1 MVDTVGRG
9 EPREHED
16 SGSVGAPLDVP
27 TVTVPLPPEP
37 DTEQSGIQQWIENE
51 VQQRLFTEPIPAE
64 RIGRYVVLEPIGR
77 GGMGIV
83 YAAYDEQLDRKV
95 AIKVLL
101 NDELGEPEERLR
113 FMREAQALARLS
125 HPNVVTVHEVGESR
139 GRIFLAMEHIKGENL
154 SVWLRTKPPWEEVLQ
169 TFIQAGQG
177 LVAAHAEGLV
187 HRDFKPHNV
196 MRSEDGR
203 VKVLDF
209 GLARAASAAIETS
222 RAGSED
228 DSSPS
233 VLTSELTVTGTI
245 LGTPAYMAPEQFDGE
260 TIDARSDQ
268 YSFCSALW
276 EGLTGARPF
285 AGNTIDELLARK
297 RDSTPSWPTGTVSR
311 PKSLEGNVTKAP
323 AALGHVL
330 LRGLSPNPIDRWP
343 SMELL
348 LSQLRAQ
355 VAPRSQR
362 WLVAGVGA
370 VVGLGLAGVGVGL
383 AYEAEVGQRCTGARA
398 ELVGV
403 WDESRRSQA
412 HDAMVEVPAPYAA
425 TMWERVE
432 ARLDTYS
439 DEWVAGYTEACEAS
453 RVREE
458 QTAEEMSLRM
468 GCLRRHRTN
477 LRSTVDVL
485 TRADA
490 DVLKN
495 AAAMVAALPP
505 LYHCEE
511 IEQLARRDRRE
522 PRPEDPKVAEE
533 VEALQ
538 ERLADAAA
546 EEHAGRFT
554 LAREQLTPV
563 VERASELGYVPL
575 LAQATKQRG
584 RVYGLE
590 GQFAKAET
598 ELERAFELAVEHDLP
613 DVQLEAAQSLIKFV
627 GYDLAR
633 HDAGLQWA
641 KIALPLARR
650 RDSPVALA
658 RGFQV
663 MGVVLQGQGKYEEAE
678 RYHRKALDAAESDD
692 RVSLNAGVFSS
703 LGNALMHQG
712 KLEEAKEA
720 YLRARQLI
728 EQSTAPEHPQNANVL
743 RNLSTVVAQQGDLE
757 EAEALLRQAR
767 QVSLKSLGSEHPI
780 VAELAGN
787 LAMVLEMQGDVAAA
801 KAEYELAISLL
812 QKSMGPDHPKVAM
825 LISNLAVAL
834 REEGKL
840 ELAEQQ
846 MQRSL
851 KILEGALEIEHP
863 AVQSVKW
870 SLGVLLL
877 EQRKLDEA
885 VQLHQRWI
893 RSIEDAKGPAH
904 SLMARPMVGLA
915 HVSLEREEFEAAR
928 AYAESAISLADEEP
942 SWLRVQV
949 RARLA
954 LASALWA
961 DPAQRELARAHV
973 QDARDKV
980 VEADVAAL
988 QDVEAWMADHP
999 AP

>member
-1 MVDTVGRG
+1 M
-9 EPREHED
+9 EQ
-16 SGSVGAPLDVP
+16 L
-27 TVTVPLPPEP
+27 TVTIPLAHEP
-37 DTEQSGIQQWIENE
+37 DTEQSGIQEWIEKE
-51 VQQRLFTEPIPAE
+51 VRQRLFTERIPVE
-64 RIGRYVVLEPIGR
+64 RLGRYVVLEPIGR
-77 GGMGIV
+77 GGMGVV

-101 NDELGEPEERLR
+101 NDELAEDEERLR
-113 FMREAQALARLS
+113 LMREAQALARLS
-125 HPNVVTVHEVGESR
+125 HPNVVTVHEVGES
-139 GRIFLAMEHIKGENL
+139 GERIYLAMEHITGENL
-154 SVWLRTKPPWEEVLQ
+154 SEWLRTKPTWQEVLQ
-169 TFIQAGQG
+169 AFIQAGQG

-196 MRSEDGR
+196 MRTEEGR

-209 GLARAASAAIETS
+209 GLARAANAVIETS
-222 RAGSED
+222 QADRED

-260 TIDARSDQ
+260 MIDARSDQ

-285 AGNTIDELLARK
+285 SGNTIDELLACK
-297 RDSTPSWPTGTVSR
+297 RGNTPSWPTGAASR
-311 PKSLEGNVTKAP
+311 PGSLEGKGTKAP

-330 LRGLSPNPIDRWP
+330 LRGLAPDPIDRWP

-355 VAPRSQR
+355 IGPRSQR
-362 WLVAGVGA
+362 WLIAGVGA
-370 VVGLGLAGVGVGL
+370 VVGLGLAGVGFGL

-398 ELVGV
+398 ELVGA
-403 WDESRRSQA
+403 WDEPRRAQA
-412 HDAMVEVPAPYAA
+412 RDALVQIPVPYAA

-432 ARLDTYS
+432 SRLDTYA

-458 QTAEEMSLRM
+458 QTSQEMSLRM
-468 GCLRRHRTN
+468 GCLRQRRTS

-505 LYHCEE
+505 LYHCER
-511 IEQLARRDRRE
+511 IEDLSQRDRRV

-533 VEALQ
+533 VEELQ
-538 ERLADAAA
+538 ERLAAAAA
-546 EEHAGRFT
+546 EEHAGRYAR
-554 LAREQLTPV
+554 AREQLAPAF
-563 VERASELGYVPL
+563 ERATELGYVPL
-575 LAQATKQRG
+575 LAQATRQRG
-584 RVYGLE
+584 HLFGLE
-590 GQFAKAET
+590 GQFEKAET

-613 DVQLEAAQSLIKFV
+613 DIQLEAAQSLSKFV
-627 GYDLAR
+627 GYNLAR
-633 HDAGLQWA
+633 HDVGLQWG
-641 KIALPLARR
+641 KLALPLARR
-650 RDSPVALA
+650 LNSPAALA
-658 RGFQV
+658 WSFHTL
-663 MGVVLQGQGKYEEAE
+663 GVVLQGQGKYEEAE
-678 RYHRKALDAAESDD
+678 RYHRQALDTAKSDD
-692 RVSLNAGVFSS
+692 RVSQNAGMVSS

-712 KLEEAKEA
+712 KLEEAKEI
-720 YLRARQLI
+720 YQRARRII
-728 EQSTAPEHPQNANVL
+728 EQSTAPEHPAIANVL
-743 RNLSTVVAQQGDLE
+743 RNLSTVVAQQGDLG

-767 QVSLKSLGSEHPI
+767 RISLKSLGSEHPM

-787 LAMVLEMQGDVAAA
+787 LAMVLEMQGDLTAA

-812 QKSMGPDHPKVAM
+812 QKSLGPDHPKVAM
-825 LISNLAVAL
+825 IMNNLAITFQQ
-834 REEGKL
+834 EGEL
-840 ELAEQQ
+840 ELAGQQ
-846 MQRSL
+846 LRRSM

-863 AVQSVKW
+863 MLQSVTW

-885 VQLHQRWI
+885 VELHQRWI

-904 SLMARPMVGLA
+904 SLLARPMVGLA
-915 HVSLEREEFEAAR
+915 QVALAREDFEAAS
-928 AYAESAISLADEEP
+928 AYAERGISLADEEP
-942 SWLRVQV
+942 SWPMVQV

-954 LASALWA
+954 LASALWS
-961 DPAQRELARAHV
+961 DPTQRELARAHA

-980 VEADVAAL
+980 VEADVGAL
-988 QDVEAWMADHP
+988 KRVEEWMAEHP